1 MSLLDAYT
9 EKCTI
14 IDKRTVSDGYGGY
27 EVQYVD
33 GAEIEAAI
41 SMDDSMSARVAL
53 KEGVKNI
60 YSIVIKK
67 SISLNYGDILRRNTD
82 KKYFR
87 VTSDGDDMKTPDTAS
102 IDIRKVSAEEWELPN
117 G

>member
-33 GAEIEAAI
+33 GAVIDASI
-41 SMDDSMSARVAL
+41 SMDDSIAARVAL
-53 KEGVKNI
+53 KEGVKNV
-60 YSIVIKK
+60 YSIVVKK
-67 SISLNYGDILRRNTD
+67 AITLNYGDILRRNSD
-82 KKYFR
+82 KKYFK
-87 VTSDGDDMKTPDTAS
+87 VTSDGDDMVTPDTAS
-102 IDIRKVSAEEWELPN
+102 IDMRKVSAEEWELPN

>member
-14 IDKRTVSDGYGGY
+14 IDKKTVSDGYGGY

-33 GAEIEAAI
+33 GAEIDAAI
-41 SMDDSMSARVAL
+41 SMDDSITARVAL
-53 KEGVKNI
+53 KEGVKNV

-67 SISLNYGDILRRNTD
+67 SISLNYGDILRRNSD

-87 VTSDGDDMKTPDTAS
+87 VTSDGDDMKTPETAS